1 MNQKSVRS
9 SWIITLICVI
19 LAAGFLLTSLLSY
32 LATKNYVVQSVSTET
47 LPLLNSN
54 IYSMIERD
62 LYNPINVSSLMA
74 NDTFLINW
82 VLNGEEDLPA
92 VTEYLSHIKQEYGF
106 TSAFFVSDL
115 TSQYYYYDG
124 ILKQI
129 SPEDDHDVW
138 YYDFVDHN
146 KSYELDVD
154 TDEAKQGKLTVFI
167 NHRLET
173 TDGKFLGVTGVGIEL
188 QHIGEQLVSYQ
199 ELFEHQIYLVD
210 STGLIQ
216 IHSDETLV
224 ESETIQSVL
233 GVQDSDHF
241 ELAKNDIVNIFE
253 IVGDDVTKIVSTRY
267 LKDLDWHLIVEK
279 NEDASLEKAKATL
292 WNNILIGLGITTV
305 VYAAVLGLIKKYNQR
320 IEYLASFD
328 ELTQVYNRRAFLD
341 MLVREISITRRY
353 EQPLALLM
361 IDIDDFKT
369 VNDQFGHIVGDQ
381 MLKAITR
388 QLKHSLRDSDVI
400 GRWGGDEFIALLLN
414 TSEEKLQKNAS
425 RLLEDAK
432 KATIKVKGQTIHR
445 EVSIGYCFY
454 DGDEEITAQDLVKQ
468 ADDALMR
475 AKHKGRNQVSG

>member
-1 MNQKSVRS
+1 MNKKAIRG
-9 SWIITLICVI
+9 SWIIILICVI
-19 LAAGFLLTSLLSY
+19 LAAGFILTSILSY

-47 LPLLNSN
+47 LPLLNDN
-54 IYSMIERD
+54 IYSMIESD
-62 LYNPINVSSLMA
+62 LYTPINVSSLMA

-82 VLNGEEDLPA
+82 VINGEEDLSA
-92 VTEYLSHIKQEYGF
+92 VTEYLLHIKQEYGF

-115 TSQYYYYDG
+115 TKQYYYYDG

-129 SPEDDHDVW
+129 SPEDDHDIW
-138 YYDFVDHN
+138 YHDFVDHN
-146 KSYELDVD
+146 KPYELDVD

-173 TDGKFLGVTGVGIEL
+173 RNGDFLGVTGVGIEL

-253 IVGDDVTKIVSTRY
+253 IAGDDVTKIVSTRY
-267 LKDLDWHLIVEK
+267 LKDLDWYLIVEK
-279 NEDASLEKAKATL
+279 NEDASLSKAKATL
-292 WNNILIGLGITTV
+292 WNNILIGLGVTAV
-305 VYAAVLGLIKKYNQR
+305 VSISVLWLIKKYNQQ

-353 EQPLALLM
+353 EHPLALLM

-388 QLKHSLRDSDVI
+388 QLKHSLRDSDVV
-400 GRWGGDEFIALLLN
+400 GRWGGDEFIVLLLN

-432 KATIKVKGQTIHR
+432 KATIKVKGETIHR

-454 DGDEEITAQDLVKQ
+454 DGAEEITAQDLVKQ